1 MGIIVIAAYRPKAGQ
16 EAALKALV
24 TEHVPVLREQGLAT
38 ERPPV
43 VMEAADGTI
52 LELFEWTSA
61 EAIEEA
67 HANAAVGRL
76 WDRFHALCD
85 YVPLADLKEAHA
97 LFAEFAPVARD
108 RD

>member
-16 EAALKALV
+16 QAALKALV
-24 TEHVPVLREQGLAT
+24 EEHVPVLREQGLAT
-38 ERPPV
+38 ERPAV

-67 HANAAVGRL
+67 HSNEAVGVL
-76 WDRFHALCD
+76 WDRFHAICD
-85 YVPLADLKEAHA
+85 YVPLAELEEARA
-97 LFAEFAPVARD
+97 LFAEFAPVGGD
-108 RD
+108 GG